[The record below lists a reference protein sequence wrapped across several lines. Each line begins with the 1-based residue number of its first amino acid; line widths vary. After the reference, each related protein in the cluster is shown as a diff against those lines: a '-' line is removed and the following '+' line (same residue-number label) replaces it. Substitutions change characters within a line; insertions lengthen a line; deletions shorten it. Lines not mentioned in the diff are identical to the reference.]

1 MLKNQT
7 EPNHLLD
14 QQSNVTIAN
23 ARQVCLRIPPVW
35 ELENYVAVNPF
46 MGFID
51 QPIETAIPIIEKG
64 LSARMLPGGEMSA
77 SSSLSPLEKSIDRWI
92 SEWMASFVANDEWP
106 SLSLYASWRNFSLS
120 DQTLESA
127 GLTCWRKW
135 LLQSPMDATEVL
147 SRTKFDLSERDL
159 EELQYRLLGRQYGW
173 ACLLRRQ
180 TWGNADEEPRL
191 LLELLAVLVLVE
203 TIVKNL
209 RREPT
214 SDMGPTKTADSTK
227 DRLATLVRSED
238 EYVSKLARCLL
249 SPVSTSLS
257 TLPSVQAVFCIDVRS
272 ERLRRGLERF
282 EEVQTLGFAGFF
294 GITLDIINQGSSSP
308 RCPVLLKPSTQVKG
322 VPRPANFAKYLAA
335 APSKFMFV
343 ELTGL
348 MKVASLVKGVTARR
362 TPPSIEETVA
372 IEYAESVPLKERVLT
387 AAAILTNTGLAS
399 RLARVVILCGHTSCS
414 ENNAQS
420 AGLECGACGGHGGA
434 MNARVAASWLN
445 DPMVRSSLQN
455 LGHDIPFDTIFIPAV
470 HDTSSDEVRFLDPDA
485 LSGLGD
491 EGSKIRNMFET
502 ASKSVRS
509 ERAKSLGLADEPDKS
524 LLSVF
529 RQRAA
534 DWSEVCPEWGLARNA
549 SFIIGR
555 RARTR
560 GVDLDG
566 RAFLHDYDQSVLT
579 MILSAPMV
587 VASWI
592 NWQYFAST
600 VDNDRFGAGPKP
612 LQNPIGS
619 LGLVKGHHGDFCTG
633 LSRES
638 VHLRDGTWFHEPLR
652 LQVLVEAQP
661 YEIDKAIDQ
670 SQMVTQLAD
679 NGWVRI
685 FSLDRESQRLSLRG
699 RGGIWHAFKL
709 KPMTSEDHNTFN
721 EVEIQ

>member
-227 DRLATLVRSED
+227 DRLATLVCIQACE
-238 EYVSKLARCLL
+238 VLIV
-249 SPVSTSLS
+249 PSLN
-257 TLPSVQAVFCIDVRS
+257 L
-272 ERLRRGLERF
+272 
-282 EEVQTLGFAGFF
+282 
-294 GITLDIINQGSSSP
+294 
-308 RCPVLLKPSTQVKG
+308 
-322 VPRPANFAKYLAA
+322 
-335 APSKFMFV
+335 FV
-343 ELTGL
+343 Y
-348 MKVASLVKGVTARR
+348 A
-362 TPPSIEETVA
+362 TV
-372 IEYAESVPLKERVLT
+372 
-387 AAAILTNTGLAS
+387 
-399 RLARVVILCGHTSCS
+399 
-414 ENNAQS
+414 
-420 AGLECGACGGHGGA
+420 GA
-434 MNARVAASWLN
+434 
-445 DPMVRSSLQN
+445 SSL
-455 LGHDIPFDTIFIPAV
+455 
-470 HDTSSDEVRFLDPDA
+470 
-485 LSGLGD
+485 
-491 EGSKIRNMFET
+491 
-502 ASKSVRS
+502 
-509 ERAKSLGLADEPDKS
+509 
-524 LLSVF
+524 
-529 RQRAA
+529 
-534 DWSEVCPEWGLARNA
+534 
-549 SFIIGR
+549 
-555 RARTR
+555 
-560 GVDLDG
+560 
-566 RAFLHDYDQSVLT
+566 LH
-579 MILSAPMV
+579 
-587 VASWI
+587 
-592 NWQYFAST
+592 
-600 VDNDRFGAGPKP
+600 
-612 LQNPIGS
+612 
-619 LGLVKGHHGDFCTG
+619 
-633 LSRES
+633 
-638 VHLRDGTWFHEPLR
+638 
-652 LQVLVEAQP
+652 
-661 YEIDKAIDQ
+661 
-670 SQMVTQLAD
+670 
-679 NGWVRI
+679 
-685 FSLDRESQRLSLRG
+685 
-699 RGGIWHAFKL
+699 
-709 KPMTSEDHNTFN
+709 
-721 EVEIQ
+721 